1 MAGVSDFFRPFV
13 PEWFLEEFVELFA
26 GYTRYDFF
34 ENVQREMMDQVVVAE
49 KRYWKALESKL
60 WDMGEVQMRVKD
72 LKWIILAACTSPRG
86 KKPS

>member
-1 MAGVSDFFRPFV
+1 MAGVSDFFKPFV
-13 PEWFLEEFVELFA
+13 PEWCLEEFVELFA

-34 ENVQREMMDQVVVAE
+34 GCVLREMMDQVGVAE
-49 KRYWKALESKL
+49 MKYSKALESKVR
-60 WDMGEVQMRVKD
+60 DMGEVQMRVKD